1 MSDSWGK
8 KEEEEEKRKR
18 GVEAEEEG
26 NKTSEMF
33 PITGVG
39 EDSSCAW
46 IDLSS
51 SSREDVV
58 YTQSFLCLTLQSKKE
73 KPRREQL

>member
-1 MSDSWGK
+1 M
-8 KEEEEEKRKR
+8 
-18 GVEAEEEG
+18 EAEEER

-51 SSREDVV
+51 SSREDIV
-58 YTQSFLCLTLQSKKE
+58 YMQGFFSVPKKGKKKIPKE
-73 KPRREQL
+73 KKDKKL